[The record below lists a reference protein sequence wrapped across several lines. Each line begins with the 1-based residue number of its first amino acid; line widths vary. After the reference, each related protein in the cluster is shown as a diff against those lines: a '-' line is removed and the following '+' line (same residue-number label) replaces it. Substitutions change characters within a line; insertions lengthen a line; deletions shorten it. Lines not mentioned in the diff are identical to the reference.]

1 MRSALVDKALP
12 VQRAACA
19 VLTTLFPNTTTP
31 PAQGFSPSIAVLS
44 FSEIEALIA
53 QVMKAFDG
61 AEIDAATRL
70 TFAHLM
76 GHLLGLTQ
84 VPRTT
89 TIHVKSPP
97 QSNAPATDEASTAGA
112 AKPQPEVISK
122 PLAQPLEMMTILGTW
137 MSKQTTTRKQRV
149 GLLHAYSALF
159 NLLGPSWVEA
169 NYRLILTHLAKDLI
183 NAPKVSTASRADK
196 AWIRKAVGILLR
208 DVIGERMLSEQG
220 IISAVM
226 DVVNGMIRPF
236 LSAILFSASNPRAM
250 SPGGGTSGTAG
261 LARGQSPEKSPG
273 VDTMMIILKELA
285 GLLRQL
291 GNAPPVVQELLGGGE
306 VLITVAC
313 STFGAGVRGSA
324 VSIQCVLWSYILFPF
339 DSL

>member
-19 VLTTLFPNTTTP
+19 ILTTLFPDTIATQTT
-31 PAQGFSPSIAVLS
+31 GLSPSVAILS
-44 FSEIEALIA
+44 LAEIEALVA
-53 QVMKAFDG
+53 QVMKAFDN
-61 AEIDAATRL
+61 ADIDTSTRL
-70 TFAHLM
+70 VLARLV
-76 GHLLGLTQ
+76 GHLLALTQ

-89 TIHVKSPP
+89 SAPIKSPP
-97 QSNAPATDEASTAGA
+97 QSNAPAADEASTTGA
-112 AKPQPEVISK
+112 AKPQAEVISR
-122 PLAQPLEMMTILGTW
+122 PLVQPIEMMTIVGTW

-159 NLLGPSWVEA
+159 NQLGPSWVEA
-169 NYRLILTHLAKDLI
+169 NYGLILTHLAKDLI
-183 NAPKVSTASRADK
+183 NAPKVSMGSRADK

-226 DVVNGMIRPF
+226 EAVNGMVRPF
-236 LSAILFSASNPRAM
+236 LSAILFAASNSRPM
-250 SPGGGTSGTAG
+250 SPVGGTSATA
-261 LARGQSPEKSPG
+261 AFIKGQSSEKSPSA
-273 VDTMMIILKELA
+273 DTMMIALKELA

-306 VLITVAC
+306 VLIAVAC
-313 STFGAGVRGSA
+313 SSSGAGVRGSA
-324 VSIQCVLWSYILFPF
+324 VS
-339 DSL
+339 